1 MRNPRPPRSTAPAP
15 IRERSGGG
23 GRGERVDGVRATA
36 AGQTAPPRRSAARAG
51 GPVLGHG
58 FSERPSG
65 ASGPRINCPARWR
78 RRRDTEPGKQPGF
91 ALSAPEHR

>member
-1 MRNPRPPRSTAPAP
+1 MGTGSQCLP
-15 IRERSGGG
+15 IAREPENLTIPGHGGG
-23 GRGERVDGVRATA
+23 
-36 AGQTAPPRRSAARAG
+36 P

-58 FSERPSG
+58 FGERPSG
-65 ASGPRINCPARWR
+65 ASGPRINCSARWR